1 MGSIANYILR
11 NLGSNH
17 LGIACT
23 CAACSRGFYGAALA
37 EGGSEMDGRPR
48 RRPAETAQTTYT

>member
-48 RRPAETAQTTYT
+48 RRPAETA

>member
-1 MGSIANYILR
+1 MGSIVSYILR

-17 LGIACT
+17 LVFACSCT
-23 CAACSRGFYGAALA
+23 ACSRGFDGAALA

-48 RRPAETAQTTYT
+48 RRPAETA